1 VIQQQQSMKGSGLR
15 VAAIAAGVC
24 GLASTFLMYWLV
36 LPGIV
41 LGAAAVV
48 LGIQSRRAGWREAG
62 SVAIAL
68 GVVAILAVPAFLV
81 TADGAEDWGRD
92 CALDPTH
99 DPNC

>member
-1 VIQQQQSMKGSGLR
+1 MR

-24 GLASTFLMYWLV
+24 GLAATFVMYWLV
-36 LPGIV
+36 LPGVV
-41 LGAAAVV
+41 LGAVAVV
-48 LGIQSRRAGWREAG
+48 LGIKSRRAGWREAG

-81 TADGAEDWGRD
+81 TADNAEDWGRD